1 MSEPTIYSK
10 EWFDKQKKGA
20 YTSAEIIL
28 PIVIDFVSPK
38 SAVDVG
44 CGLGMWLEV
53 FSKNGVEDIWGI
65 DGDYVDTEQ
74 LHIPKDCFVMMDI
87 AKPFHAQKKADLAI
101 CLEVGEHLPESA
113 SDGLVHSLTEIAP
126 VVLFSAAI
134 PYQPGTNHINGQW
147 PEFWATLFKKYGYIP
162 VDCIRRRVWTNT
174 AVEYW
179 YAQNSILYVKE
190 SDLAHYPKLKQE
202 VDFGYSSALPLVH
215 PRRYHYA
222 LKPAP
227 TIFFRIKRKIKHLV
241 SKVGK
246 SQ

>member
-87 AKPFHAQKKADLAI
+87 AKPFHAQKKQI
-101 CLEVGEHLPESA
+101 SR
-113 SDGLVHSLTEIAP
+113 
-126 VVLFSAAI
+126 F
-134 PYQPGTNHINGQW
+134 
-147 PEFWATLFKKYGYIP
+147 
-162 VDCIRRRVWTNT
+162 
-174 AVEYW
+174 
-179 YAQNSILYVKE
+179 
-190 SDLAHYPKLKQE
+190 
-202 VDFGYSSALPLVH
+202 AL
-215 PRRYHYA
+215 R
-222 LKPAP
+222 
-227 TIFFRIKRKIKHLV
+227 
-241 SKVGK
+241 
-246 SQ
+246 